1 MLKQVID
8 LYVVSAYLCVI
19 DSWLLFPSKFIFL
32 FFSLELTFSWAQ
44 GPLSGDYISHSAL
57 QLCMAMWL
65 CFHLWSARRCDVYI
79 CHITCLKGNFLLF
92 TASFLFLP
100 PGTQT
105 WQSIVAGRATKWK
118 ETRSLNCFVE
128 SCLPKLTAPLHL

>member
-57 QLCMAMWL
+57 QLCMAM
-65 CFHLWSARRCDVYI
+65 
-79 CHITCLKGNFLLF
+79 
-92 TASFLFLP
+92 
-100 PGTQT
+100 
-105 WQSIVAGRATKWK
+105 
-118 ETRSLNCFVE
+118 
-128 SCLPKLTAPLHL
+128 